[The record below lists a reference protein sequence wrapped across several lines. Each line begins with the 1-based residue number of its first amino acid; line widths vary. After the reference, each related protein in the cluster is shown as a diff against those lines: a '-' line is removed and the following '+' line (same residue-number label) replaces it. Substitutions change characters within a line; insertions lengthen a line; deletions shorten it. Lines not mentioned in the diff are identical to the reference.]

1 LGINVD
7 LTPIV
12 FIEMWLYLR
21 YVYTLQVLH
30 SHGQI
35 QEMKSKTDVA
45 ALKASK
51 KPPVLTEEHPE
62 LDMNYVVK
70 KVVRMG
76 LKPLPPKTSISLRV
90 DQDVLDWFKSQ
101 GDGYQTRINAVL
113 RAFRDA
119 SVYESMT

>member
-1 LGINVD
+1 MK
-7 LTPIV
+7 
-12 FIEMWLYLR
+12 FAS
-21 YVYTLQVLH
+21 
-30 SHGQI
+30 SHLENRQNKNQKLI
-35 QEMKSKTDVA
+35 SMKSKTDIA
-45 ALKASK
+45 AIKASK
-51 KPPVLTEEHPE
+51 KPPVFTDEHPE

-101 GDGYQTRINAVL
+101 GSGYQTRINAVL

-119 SVYESMT
+119 SVYEPTT

>member
-1 LGINVD
+1 MKSASSLSENQQNKSPK
-7 LTPIV
+7 LT
-12 FIEMWLYLR
+12 
-21 YVYTLQVLH
+21 
-30 SHGQI
+30 S
-35 QEMKSKTDVA
+35 MKSKTNIA
-45 ALKASK
+45 ELKASK
-51 KPPVLTEEHPE
+51 KAPILTDEHPE

-113 RAFRDA
+113 RAFKDA
-119 SVYESMT
+119 SFGAR